1 MCPEGAQVEL
11 ERERCVPKGL
21 KLSFEVKECKPL
33 ADGAIVGSGVL
44 ELAAGSSADGIA
56 MLRMMR
62 VMRIFA
68 GLKSLRRYRAF
79 RRVFASIANG
89 KPLVDPIN
97 LNPKPQNPK
106 P

>member
-1 MCPEGAQVEL
+1 M
-11 ERERCVPKGL
+11 
-21 KLSFEVKECKPL
+21 SFEVKECKPL